1 MASLRQKTPTSECAK
16 CHRAFFP
23 GDRVMTAFI
32 VQKVGRN
39 METKDIGAWLGDD
52 FELIHASCPDPGLD
66 ARIITP

>member
-1 MASLRQKTPTSECAK
+1 MASLQQKTPTSECAK
-16 CHRAFFP
+16 CHRQFMP
-23 GDRVMTAFI
+23 SDRVTVVYI

-39 METKDIGAWLGDD
+39 METKDIGAWLRDD